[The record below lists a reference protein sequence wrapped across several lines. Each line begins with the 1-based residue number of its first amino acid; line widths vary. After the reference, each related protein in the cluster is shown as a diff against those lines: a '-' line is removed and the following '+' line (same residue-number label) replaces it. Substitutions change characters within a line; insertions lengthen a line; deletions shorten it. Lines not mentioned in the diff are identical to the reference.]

1 MGHPLNILVYCVIP
15 NILGLFIGIAVLQQ
29 TLHFKLNHVILNA
42 TNVSSEV
49 KMDWILF
56 LSQLPT
62 NPSSLRVTVWRKMR
76 ANGALGLQNGV
87 WMLPDRSE
95 QIHFLQDLSEII
107 QKQGAGCQI
116 FKVSPLDQRIE
127 EDILERF
134 QSDRSEEYDEFI
146 ERSEGFLAE
155 IDKET
160 KKQKFTFAELE
171 ENEQDL
177 QRLTNW
183 LEKIQKRDFIGG
195 EKANL
200 ASNIIEQCRTVFEDF
215 STTVYNST
223 SDEEVRDA
231 DTGNN

>member
-1 MGHPLNILVYCVIP
+1 M
-15 NILGLFIGIAVLQQ
+15 
-29 TLHFKLNHVILNA
+29 
-42 TNVSSEV
+42 E
-49 KMDWILF
+49 WILF

-76 ANGALGLQNGV
+76 LNGALGLQNGV
-87 WMLPDRSE
+87 WMLPNTSE
-95 QIHFLQDLSEII
+95 QIQFLQDLSKII
-107 QKQGAGCQI
+107 QNQGASCQI
-116 FKVSPLDQRIE
+116 FTVSPLDQRVE

-200 ASNIIEQCRTVFEDF
+200 ASNFIEQCRTVFEDF
-215 STTVYNST
+215 STNVYNST

>member
-1 MGHPLNILVYCVIP
+1 M
-15 NILGLFIGIAVLQQ
+15 
-29 TLHFKLNHVILNA
+29 
-42 TNVSSEV
+42 
-49 KMDWILF
+49 
-56 LSQLPT
+56 
-62 NPSSLRVTVWRKMR
+62 
-76 ANGALGLQNGV
+76 
-87 WMLPDRSE
+87 
-95 QIHFLQDLSEII
+95 
-107 QKQGAGCQI
+107 
-116 FKVSPLDQRIE
+116 
-127 EDILERF
+127 ERF

-146 ERSEGFLAE
+146 ERSEEFLAE

-200 ASNIIEQCRTVFEDF
+200 ASTIIEQCRTVFEDF